1 MYTEPCQ
8 TSKVERYAKIVNG
21 WKTLNIL
28 AKSSIL
34 DVWRSCEYASEPY
47 SWNLIMP
54 HLFFWLFVISFFYV
68 FVCSVCFEFLFAYF
82 LVQVFPGILLGRV
95 HFYLGYFTFVLIVIF
110 EVNTKNT
117 KLNINWKLFSYS
129 LRSNKNNLIL
139 FLDFNGKEKP
149 VFEVWWVNLACETT

>member
-95 HFYLGYFTFVLIVIF
+95 HSYLGYFTFVLIVIF

-117 KLNINWKLFSYS
+117 KLNINWKLFSHS
-129 LRSNKNNLIL
+129 LSSNKNNIL
-139 FLDFNGKEKP
+139 FLNFNGKEKP
-149 VFEVWWVNLACETT
+149 VLGVWWVNLASETT